1 MICELCFHRCDLSEG
16 RTGLCRARVCR
27 EGAIVPLN
35 YGRVTSLALGPRGN
49 IGAAYTYNEPLVGYE
64 YVRDCAA
71 AVRARGMVNVLVIN
85 GTVEEAP
92 WRALLPL
99 IDAANID
106 LKDFTP
112 EWYRRLGGD
121 LETVKRSIA
130 LAAALSAQSLAAGT
144 AEIVRAF
151 AAALAQGAGER
162 TRFILA
168 TFGDAFALA
177 EEDVPGE
184 DLAERVGDLPFDE
197 GVTRLHTAI
206 GQTPD
211 YFEDL
216 PRQGSEL
223 RCLVLLTDA
232 VQYDPQGG
240 VPYDE
245 LMERVRQSDVML
257 HSVGLGT
264 DRASL
269 ESLGKL
275 AAAPGGGQTAASQG
289 RGLPGWA
296 IPAAPQRR
304 RGHHRGHG
312 SPAEI
317 LRL

>member
-1 MICELCFHRCDLSEG
+1 MKKL
-16 RTGLCRARVCR
+16 V
-27 EGAIVPLN
+27 
-35 YGRVTSLALGPRGN
+35 SLALC
-49 IGAAYTYNEPLVGYE
+49 L
-64 YVRDCAA
+64 
-71 AVRARGMVNVLVIN
+71 
-85 GTVEEAP
+85 
-92 WRALLPL
+92 
-99 IDAANID
+99 
-106 LKDFTP
+106 
-112 EWYRRLGGD
+112 
-121 LETVKRSIA
+121 A

-162 TRFILA
+162 TRFILT

-184 DLAERVGDLPFDE
+184 DLAERVGALPFDE

-206 GQTPD
+206 GQALD

-275 AAAPGGGQTAASQG
+275 AAASGGLHQAVDDSTAAGAAAPGGGQTAASQG